1 MNARYF
7 CILLVGALAPI
18 GCASLQASRTSTVAE
33 SPRPQ
38 LAADAVQGAA
48 LFTAHCASCHGATGR
63 EGGFGPSL
71 THENRKMNADFVIA
85 WIENPN
91 PPMSKLY
98 PSPLSEQDVANI
110 AAYVESL

>member
-1 MNARYF
+1 MNPRCS
-7 CILLVGALAPI
+7 CILLVCACALI
-18 GCASLQASRTSTVAE
+18 GCASLQASRTSTIAK

-38 LAADAVQGAA
+38 LAADAMHGAA
-48 LFTAHCASCHGATGR
+48 LFTVRCASCHGATGR

-71 THENRKMNADFVIA
+71 THENRKMNAEFVIA

-91 PPMSKLY
+91 PPMPKLY
-98 PSPLSEQDVANI
+98 PSPLGEQDVADI